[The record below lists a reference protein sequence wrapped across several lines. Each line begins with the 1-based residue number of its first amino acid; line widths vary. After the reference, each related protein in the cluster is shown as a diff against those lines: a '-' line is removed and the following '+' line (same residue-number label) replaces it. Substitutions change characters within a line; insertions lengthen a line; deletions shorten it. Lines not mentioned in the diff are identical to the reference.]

1 MRTSYL
7 FDHPSPCRNCG
18 KVAKKHVE
26 THRGLPN
33 EPYTGNMVVVRKE
46 EHVSFGKECM
56 NITLW
61 DGETYIQKYGFFCT
75 LDCASDYANRMVR
88 TLEGKAVK

>member
-18 KVAKKHVE
+18 KGAVKKTE
-26 THRGLPN
+26 SMMRSPDQ
-33 EPYTGNMVVVRKE
+33 PYTGNLQVIREKREMY
-46 EHVSFGKECM
+46 FGRD
-56 NITLW
+56 IIDVTLW
-61 DGETYIQKYGFFCT
+61 DGETYIQKYGFFCS
-75 LDCASDYANRMVR
+75 LNCASDYANRMVR

>member
-18 KVAKKHVE
+18 KAAAKHTE
-26 THRGLPN
+26 TRRGVSPD
-33 EPYTGNMVVVRKE
+33 EYSGNLHVVRKE
-46 EHVSFGKECM
+46 KHRYFGKETM

-61 DGETYIQKYGFFCT
+61 DGETYIQKYGYFCS
-75 LDCASDYANRMVR
+75 LNCASAIRIPPTIFLINLVC
-88 TLEGKAVK
+88 A